1 VYWNQ
6 VYVAISLSI
15 ASNSAFR
22 RPFLTLVRMKYDKC
36 NRIHKAFH
44 KVTVELILLL
54 SCILIQQDCIYVS
67 SNEAIEI
74 PSDKIEDTMKQVS
87 FRGSF
92 LGKGECVKFAV
103 CKQRCYSYALGTV
116 RGLNSNP
123 GIEGYIDATNTT
135 RKKIA
140 ADTHLCYLGCCFR
153 SGANYDSCAN
163 SCHKFSATEKRSTQF
178 RWFHLCTKGCF
189 HLCPSSSSHNTMAV
203 IAPNSDDPQCNTN
216 IAPSFSWGR
225 SANLVL
231 PDAKIFNN
239 YVDSSNKK
247 LASRARRNQKRL

>member
-1 VYWNQ
+1 
-6 VYVAISLSI
+6 
-15 ASNSAFR
+15 
-22 RPFLTLVRMKYDKC
+22 MEYDKYY
-36 NRIHKAFH
+36 RIRKAFH

-54 SCILIQQDCIYVS
+54 SCILIQQDCIYAS

-74 PSDKIEDTMKQVS
+74 PSDKIEGIMKHVS

-92 LGKGECVKFAV
+92 LSKGECVKPDV
-103 CKQRCYSYALGTV
+103 CKQRCYSYALGPV
-116 RGLNSNP
+116 RGLNTNP
-123 GIEGYIDATNTT
+123 GNEGYIDTTNIK

-140 ADTHLCYLGCCFR
+140 ADTHVCYLGCCFR
-153 SGANYDSCAN
+153 SGTNYESCAS
-163 SCHKFSATEKRSTQF
+163 SCHKHSYIEKRATQF
-178 RWFHLCTKGCF
+178 RWFQLCTKGCF
-189 HLCPSSSSHNTMAV
+189 NLCPSSSSHNTMAV

-216 IAPSFSWGR
+216 IAPSVSWGR